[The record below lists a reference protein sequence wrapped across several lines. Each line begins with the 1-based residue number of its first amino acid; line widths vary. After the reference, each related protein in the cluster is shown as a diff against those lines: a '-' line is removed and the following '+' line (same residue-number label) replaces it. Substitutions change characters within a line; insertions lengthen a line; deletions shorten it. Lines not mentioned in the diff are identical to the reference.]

1 MLQKLMSKQ
10 CLRIA
15 AAAPIQ
21 CQAMRVHASERPGVL
36 KKKGTS
42 EEEEESTPTPPR
54 LEFRVYLTY
63 IYNS

>member
-1 MLQKLMSKQ
+1 
-10 CLRIA
+10 
-15 AAAPIQ
+15 
-21 CQAMRVHASERPGVL
+21 MRVHASERPGVL

-63 IYNS
+63 IYI